1 MNELE
6 KAKHAKVQRID
17 VSDVNC
23 RKCFYLND
31 KNFCIR
37 NKFPVLNHEAACK
50 HFLYERSKA

>member
-23 RKCFYLND
+23 RKCFYLNN

-50 HFLYERSKA
+50 HFLFEKGR